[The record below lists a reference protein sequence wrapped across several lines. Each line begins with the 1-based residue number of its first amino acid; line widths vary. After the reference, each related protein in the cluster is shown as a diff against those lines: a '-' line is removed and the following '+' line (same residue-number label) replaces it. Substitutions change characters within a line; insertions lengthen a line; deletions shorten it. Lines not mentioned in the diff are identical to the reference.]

1 MGLLKE
7 KSTLHIAPLTNEI
20 RPIEIRFSST
30 PKEESRKIDK
40 QVKAHNEVVIIKTT
54 FLGKNAPVMLKKI
67 PVIATA
73 TKRNITRKAAMLAF
87 SVRFQAI
94 IEKIRTSN
102 HLATLVNQPAIK
114 RTENFL

>member
-20 RPIEIRFSST
+20 SPIEIRLSST
-30 PKEESRKIDK
+30 PKVDNKKIDK
-40 QVKAHNEVVIIKTT
+40 QVKAHKKVVITKTS
-54 FLGKNAPVMLKKI
+54 FLGKNAPVTLKKT

-73 TKRNITRKAAMLAF
+73 TNLSITRNAAILAF

-94 IEKIRTSN
+94 TEKIRTSN
-102 HLATLVNQPAIK
+102 HLATLVNQPAAK
-114 RTENFL
+114 KTENFL

>member
-20 RPIEIRFSST
+20 VPMEIRLSST
-30 PKEESRKIDK
+30 PKVESKKIDK
-40 QVKAHNEVVIIKTT
+40 QVKEHNKVVSTKTT
-54 FLGKNAPVMLKKI
+54 FLEKNAPVMLKKI

-73 TKRNITRKAAMLAF
+73 TNRNITRKAAMLAF

-94 IEKIRTSN
+94 TEKIRTSN
-102 HLATLVNQPAIK
+102 HLATLVNQPAVK